1 MWMKSSKN
9 SYKCDIEMTSALSL
23 NSYLS
28 LEICIKTN
36 KSSHKSS
43 SNFQHLDLR
52 MEKFLTLE
60 KLKTTFFILFI
71 LIKFFLSHICTGFS
85 WNCQLCGWKILFL
98 ILKVFFLVGFFCH
111 TFSLWCF
118 FSHFLRNWKFTF
130 LLKIKSQ
137 MAAPTGHLNLN
148 SSFLQ

>member
-9 SYKCDIEMTSALSL
+9 SYKCEIEMTSALSL

-43 SNFQHLDLR
+43 SNFQHFDLR

-60 KLKTTFFILFI
+60 KLKTFFFILFI

-98 ILKVFFLVGFFCH
+98 ILKFFFSWDFFVTRFH
-111 TFSLWCF
+111 FNLLFFYILMICF
-118 FSHFLRNWKFTF
+118 F
-130 LLKIKSQ
+130 KI
-137 MAAPTGHLNLN
+137 
-148 SSFLQ
+148 